1 MTFSFQNRDLPN
13 ECNLV
18 GYSWLLEHFNIT
30 APLREFSAIS
40 SKRLSSQSIQKD
52 GWLIFTYA

>member
-1 MTFSFQNRDLPN
+1 MTFNFQNRDLPN

-30 APLREFSAIS
+30 APLREFFSRDEAPAS
-40 SKRLSSQSIQKD
+40 SCILE
-52 GWLIFTYA
+52 